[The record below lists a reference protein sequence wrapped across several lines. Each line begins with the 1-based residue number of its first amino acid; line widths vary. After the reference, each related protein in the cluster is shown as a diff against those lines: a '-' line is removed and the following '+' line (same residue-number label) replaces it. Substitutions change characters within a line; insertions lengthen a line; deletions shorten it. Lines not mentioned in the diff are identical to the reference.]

1 MKINEILQLK
11 LTGKEWLYNI
21 SKISDTLME
30 NGHLVVIAEWL
41 HYDLIRPKHIMPFL
55 KMCEKV
61 KEYGYHDVNIELE
74 GSHSIGDFV
83 YGNQDKNILE
93 FYNKD
98 YNSQLVD
105 DFFAYNRDDIIK
117 EFEKVYGYTGG
128 LTDLV
133 VLATKKYLEF
143 YLISAL
149 NLEVNTKKE

>member
-21 SKISDTLME
+21 SKISDALME
-30 NGHLVVIAEWL
+30 NEHLVVIAEWL
-41 HYDLIRPKHIMPFL
+41 HYDLIRPKHIMHFF

-83 YGNQDKNILE
+83 YGNQDTNILE

-105 DFFAYNRDDIIK
+105 DFFAYNRDEIIEK
-117 EFEKVYGYTGG
+117 FEEVYGYTGG

-149 NLEVNTKKE
+149 NLEVNTEKE